1 MFKLKIDTVN
11 INIKQIIR
19 IIIIPNKQ
27 SNVNEF
33 KKLSILFET

>member
-11 INIKQIIR
+11 INIKQII
-19 IIIIPNKQ
+19 IIPNKQ
-27 SNVNEF
+27 SNVNES